1 MKDTTMGK
9 FLIVQPNLGL
19 HLLPTHV
26 GFSTKTKKKYIGYD
40 FFPSLLRLYSH
51 TLVFPNLYK
60 LYLNLVFLPQ
70 KVINQYSHFYRLC
83 SNILNLCKF
92 NLVFFNINR
101 PFTQYFQPLLTLHLS
116 ISPQYFG
123 LYRFHSTQVFFYK
136 PLQSLPNNNIVVDS
150 HNKLC
155 ASKPLQKNNIL
166 IVLLSFPLILD
177 FVWTNSTAPILLT

>member
-51 TLVFPNLYK
+51 TLVFPHLYK

-116 ISPQYFG
+116 ILASTD
-123 LYRFHSTQVFFYK
+123 STQPKYSFTN
-136 PLQSLPNNNIVVDS
+136 LSSLYPTTT
-150 HNKLC
+150 
-155 ASKPLQKNNIL
+155 
-166 IVLLSFPLILD
+166 LLSTHTTN
-177 FVWTNSTAPILLT
+177 FVLQNHFRRIIS